1 MYGIFH
7 IFRLG
12 SNLSKL
18 YESILV
24 SNLFVLIRNVMSV
37 VITEIYGNKEKIA
50 EHSKNGSLAVWGQK
64 STVLKRILACIKI
77 FTGM

>member
-1 MYGIFH
+1 
-7 IFRLG
+7 LG

-50 EHSKNGSLAVWGQK
+50 EHSKNGSLAV
-64 STVLKRILACIKI
+64 
-77 FTGM
+77 

>member
-1 MYGIFH
+1 MFT
-7 IFRLG
+7 LN

-24 SNLFVLIRNVMSV
+24 SHLFVLIRNVMSV

-50 EHSKNGSLAVWGQK
+50 EHSKNGSLV
-64 STVLKRILACIKI
+64 V
-77 FTGM
+77 